1 MRRLIPTAL
10 LAGLV
15 LLGGCAGPI
24 KERVKPDLVK
34 ALPMESRIE
43 LLDAENGLF
52 AAIDALDEARSDLSD
67 AEQAADAAGER
78 IDEAKDQRKK
88 ASKEGNATGESIAEL
103 AITEAKARKDFL
115 QVQLKVLR
123 AQVHVKECEL
133 DAARGRYE
141 LAKAK
146 EVKRVNLEG
155 AEKLKVEDFEAQ
167 VQKLDDRVKQAQA
180 DADQAK
186 SDAETEKKAW
196 DDSRQAL
203 AHATGGAQGSAFVE

>member
-1 MRRLIPTAL
+1 MKRLALAL
-10 LAGLV
+10 LALSTAA
-15 LLGGCAGPI
+15 CAGPI

-34 ALPMESRIE
+34 ALPVESRIE

-52 AAIDALDEARSDLSD
+52 AAIDALDEARGDLGD
-67 AEQAADAAGER
+67 AEQEADAADDR

-88 ASKEGNATGESIAEL
+88 ASKEGDATAQSIAEL
-103 AITEAKARKDFL
+103 AIAEAKARKEYL
-115 QVQLKVLR
+115 HVQLKVLR
-123 AQVHVKECEL
+123 GAVKVKECEL

-141 LAKAK
+141 LAKAH

-155 AEKLKVEDFEAQ
+155 AEKLKVEDFDAQ
-167 VQKLDDRVKQAQA
+167 VQKLEDRVKAAQA
-180 DADQAK
+180 EVDQARA
-186 SDAETEKKAW
+186 DIEPDKKAW